1 MKHFLFILLSLL
13 FLNAHAKD
21 SNLVLWS
28 GDQRLTWGDFQGP
41 ADPHRK
47 PGVQAGTQVMIE
59 LNTQQS
65 GNYVQ
70 FAVKCFFQKNLSWT
84 VNLQSSYLLAH
95 EQLHFDIAEVFAR
108 EIRKRLLELNGINHS
123 KFESRVRQ
131 IYREVNREHNAFQD
145 LYDKETDHSKN
156 REKQAEWEAKVKRVL
171 EETADYGAISFSINL
186 R

>member
-13 FLNAHAKD
+13 FLNVHATD

-28 GDQRLTWGDFQGP
+28 ADQHLGWADFQGP
-41 ADPHRK
+41 ADPQRK
-47 PGVQAGTQVMIE
+47 SGVEAGTQVMIE

-95 EQLHFDIAEVFAR
+95 EQLHFDIAELFAR

-156 REKQAEWEAKVKRVL
+156 REKQAEWEARV
-171 EETADYGAISFSINL
+171 ETMLRETQAHAAPTFSL
-186 R
+186 RLK

>member
-1 MKHFLFILLSLL
+1 MRLFLFSILSLL
-13 FLNAHAKD
+13 FLNVHATD
-21 SNLVLWS
+21 SNLILWS
-28 GDQRLTWGDFQGP
+28 ADQRLTWGDFQGP
-41 ADPHRK
+41 ADPQRK
-47 PGVQAGTQVMIE
+47 SGVEAGTQLMIE

-65 GNYVQ
+65 GKYVQ
-70 FAVKCFFQKNLSWT
+70 FFVKCFFQKNLSWT

-95 EQLHFDIAEVFAR
+95 EQLHFDIAELFAR

-156 REKQAEWEAKVKRVL
+156 REKQAEWNDKVKRML
-171 EETADYGAISFSINL
+171 EETSAYGTISFSINL